1 MCVWAERRWIRRAFA
16 TSDRIS
22 LLMERGLAG
31 LILQF
36 YELAYIE
43 RWNDHPKPFHIT
55 ELDKQAH
62 KATIAYVVGR
72 FEEHLRGVSLDWD
85 YLIRGL
91 IFEALQRS
99 VLTDIKPQIFHRLLR
114 ERSGELSAFVLEE
127 LRDDME
133 GFSAD
138 LRGRFERYLKG
149 EDVKERERR
158 IIRASH
164 FLATYWEFQMI
175 YSTGLKFYGIERVKE
190 EIEDTIEEFFDLVG
204 VERIYLRKKTFNFVD
219 LVGQLRFQKRWIQ
232 SPRLPTTTVLGHMF
246 IVASLSYLLS
256 FRAGLCERRRFL
268 NFFSGLFHDLPEV
281 TTRDIVAP
289 IKRRAGIG
297 DILKEYER
305 EQVERIILPLLPDF
319 LREEFAYILGFADQE
334 LDEFTDRIR
343 EKGRAKRVER
353 MDREECRDP
362 VDGTLIRACDY
373 TGAYVEARLSI
384 HHGVTSRHLEKGCES
399 IRRAVEGMGWLGVS
413 FGDILSAVDERLK
426 EDRR

>member
-1 MCVWAERRWIRRAFA
+1 VWAERRWIRRAFA

-31 LILQF
+31 LILQL

-256 FRAGLCERRRFL
+256 FRAGVCERRRFL

-289 IKRRAGIG
+289 IKRKAGIG
-297 DILKEYER
+297 RSTRGSRWRGSSCRCCPTSSGRSSPTSSALRTGRLTSSRTGYGRRDARSAWRGWAGKSAGIPLTGRSSEPVTTR
-305 EQVERIILPLLPDF
+305 ELTWKLNSPSTTV
-319 LREEFAYILGFADQE
+319 
-334 LDEFTDRIR
+334 
-343 EKGRAKRVER
+343 
-353 MDREECRDP
+353 
-362 VDGTLIRACDY
+362 
-373 TGAYVEARLSI
+373 
-384 HHGVTSRHLEKGCES
+384 
-399 IRRAVEGMGWLGVS
+399 
-413 FGDILSAVDERLK
+413 
-426 EDRR
+426 